1 MNAET
6 TRWHGLKIPSPLQKI
21 ESPVFVEQ
29 QISVFVKR
37 DDLIHPEVSGNKWRK
52 LKYNIEKFKAGNY
65 HALLTFGG
73 AYSNHIAAT
82 AAFGNMAGV
91 PTIGVIRGDELH
103 AQSNETLSAA
113 SKNGM
118 QFHFVTRPEYQ
129 KRYNADFHAQLKT
142 IFGNVYIVPEGGA
155 NKEGAVGCT
164 EIIHELPFIPDYIY
178 TAAGTGT
185 TAAGLLAG
193 SPGGCMIN
201 TVAALKG
208 GDFLFYDIQRR
219 LQSMSIEFPAA
230 TERIN
235 DLRLIT
241 DMHFGGYGKYNAS
254 LLTNMKSFTDAHNI
268 PLDQVYTGKMVSA
281 FLRDLQQGVFRKN
294 SCVILLHTGGLQ
306 GAILY

>member
-6 TRWHGLKIPSPLQKI
+6 TRWQELKIPSPLQKI
-21 ESPVFVEQ
+21 DSPVFVEQ
-29 QISVFVKR
+29 DISVFVKR
-37 DDLIHPEVSGNKWRK
+37 DDMIHAEVSGNKWRK

-103 AQSNETLSAA
+103 AQSNDTLRAA
-113 SKNGM
+113 SENKM
-118 QFHFVTRPEYQ
+118 QFHFVTRQAYQ
-129 KRYNADFHAQLKT
+129 KRYDANFHAQLKA

-155 NKEGAVGCT
+155 NNAGAEGCS
-164 EIIHELPFIPDYIY
+164 EIMHEIPFTPDYVY

-185 TAAGLLAG
+185 TAAGLLVG
-193 SPGGCMIN
+193 SLNGCIIN
-201 TVAALKG
+201 TVSALKG
-208 GDFLFYDIQRR
+208 GEFLSHDIQRR
-219 LQSMSIEFPAA
+219 IQSMSIEFPEANL
-230 TERIN
+230 RLK

-241 DMHFGGYGKYNAS
+241 DMHFGGYGKHNAT
-254 LLTNMKSFTDAHNI
+254 LLANMKSFTDAHGI

-281 FLRDLQQGVFRKN
+281 FLRDLHDGFFKKN
-294 SCVILLHTGGLQ
+294 SRIVLLHTGGLQ
-306 GAILY
+306 GAIPY